1 MTTEALHIVCPHCGG
16 INRVPEA
23 KLMAGGKCGKCHQP
37 LFAGVPVNL
46 NSGNFTRTISKN
58 DIPVLVDFWAP
69 WCGPCK
75 MMAPVFEQAAR
86 QLEPRIRL
94 AKVDTET
101 EQALAAQYNIRS
113 IPTLAIFRQGRE
125 IARMAGALD
134 LPRLINWVEQHI

>member
-16 INRVPEA
+16 INRLPGA
-23 KLMAGGKCGKCHQP
+23 KLAAGGKCGKCHQP

-46 NSGNFTRTISKN
+46 NGGNFTRMISKN

-75 MMAPVFEQAAR
+75 MMAPVFEQAAQ

-94 AKVDTET
+94 AKVNTET
-101 EQALAAQYNIRS
+101 EQSLAGQYNIRS
-113 IPTLAIFRQGRE
+113 IPTLAIFRQGQE
-125 IARMAGALD
+125 VARMAGALD
-134 LPRLINWVEQHI
+134 LPSLISWVNQQI